1 MDDILIDKL
10 SVVLIFCV
18 RKIFKLVFFI
28 IAIVIHPIKYI
39 SIWMIV
45 LLSSFLIVGK
55 VPIQL
60 KGKEMFS
67 MSVGL
72 VSIITF
78 ISIFL
83 ERQTVDIDKK
93 DNFYLG
99 YNIKKLKFHDNFWL
113 KRFNELPVNLLL
125 WIIAGFPII
134 DICSRL
140 EFNFEI
146 LNNVFK
152 SINEII
158 EYIKVIWLSAFVVI
172 STYCTALLIESVALS
187 SKTFSQSYLYKTTN
201 LYEKIKIGAEIEQF
215 FKKLFDNIFSFK
227 TIVGLEDDLYFKI
240 ERVIDYIINRG
251 VEVSSNEEELH
262 KFYELAFDCESKKI
276 DVLIK
281 IINKCETN
289 ENIELRYKVHAI
301 FRKRI
306 LDIIYQYYIHKWSIL
321 NRLEVMPTEIVNLAI
336 RDLNNLLNIENNF
349 CDSEDYQDIF
359 WQICNEDIKGSR
371 LPFRI
376 YKLDQDNQKR
386 NYCIYRIYLVMIE
399 RVEDINFFNQLKNPE
414 NMMDLMM
421 DLLKVLNEID
431 KKGEN
436 SEYFS
441 FVFSSI
447 FSQTIDR
454 KYKDNNFIDSFS
466 EMMSDEYMPEYLKNE
481 RINCSKNILLS
492 GKYIDNLMDNNALD
506 YLLMFIKLEDIILV
520 LTFCLAY
527 SERSRKE
534 VMKIEE
540 FKIWKKSINRQY
552 IKENIEDLRQSKFLY
567 ELCEDSW
574 VSHFIS
580 EEFIKWMW
588 DSIFRPFDENIYEEF
603 MKLEN
608 DGIRRDFSLER
619 YFIVRLLLCT
629 SPNKS
634 VSLFYFKEE
643 NKQKIKKEL
652 SSIKVILE
660 NENIYLF

>member
-1 MDDILIDKL
+1 MDILFDKL
-10 SVVLIFCV
+10 LVVLSFCL
-18 RKIFKLVFFI
+18 RKISELFFFI
-28 IAIVIHPIKYI
+28 IEIVIRPIKNI

-45 LLSSFLIVGK
+45 LLSSLIVGK

-60 KGKEMFS
+60 KGKEMFL

-72 VSIITF
+72 VSIMIF
-78 ISIFL
+78 ISSFL

-113 KRFNELPVNLLL
+113 KRFNDLPVNLLF

-201 LYEKIKIGAEIEQF
+201 LYEKIKIGAEIEQS
-215 FKKLFDNIFSFK
+215 FKKLFNNIFSFK
-227 TIVGLEDDLYFKI
+227 TIVGLEDDLQDKI
-240 ERVIDYIINRG
+240 ERGIDYIINRG
-251 VEVSSNEEELH
+251 KEVSSNEEELH
-262 KFYELAFDCESKKI
+262 KFYNLAFNCESKKI

-281 IINKCETN
+281 RIKKYSETEENKKIRYII
-289 ENIELRYKVHAI
+289 HAI
-301 FRKRI
+301 LLKRN
-306 LDIIYQYYIHKWSIL
+306 LDIIYWYYIYKWSIL
-321 NRLEVMPTEIVNLAI
+321 DRLKVIPTEIVNLAI
-336 RDLNNLLNIENNF
+336 TDLKKLLDIENNF
-349 CDSEDYQDIF
+349 YDSEDYQDIF
-359 WQICNEDIKGSR
+359 WQICNEDIKGFR
-371 LPFRI
+371 LPFGI
-376 YKLDQDNQKR
+376 HKLDQDNQKR

-399 RVEDINFFNQLKNPE
+399 RVEDINFLNQLKNSK
-414 NMMDLMM
+414 NMMDL
-421 DLLKVLNEID
+421 LNVLNEID

-436 SEYFS
+436 SKY
-441 FVFSSI
+441 FSSI
-447 FSQTIDR
+447 FSILFSRTIDR
-454 KYKDNNFIDSFS
+454 KYKDNNFINSFS
-466 EMMSDEYMPEYLKNE
+466 KMMSDRHMPAYLMNE
-481 RINCSKNILLS
+481 RVNCSKNILLS
-492 GKYIDNLMDNNALD
+492 GEYSEDLMDNNALE
-506 YLLMFIKLEDIILV
+506 YLLMFMKLEDIILA
-520 LTFCLAY
+520 LTSCLAY
-527 SERSRKE
+527 SERSDKE

-540 FKIWKKSINRQY
+540 FKVWKKSIYKQY
-552 IKENIEDLRQSKFLY
+552 MEKNIEDLRQSEFLC
-567 ELCEDSW
+567 ELCEGSL
-574 VSHFIS
+574 VSYFIF
-580 EEFIKWMW
+580 ERFVKWMW
-588 DSIFRPFDENIYEEF
+588 DSIFKPFDENIYEEF
-603 MKLEN
+603 MKLGN
-608 DGIRRDFSLER
+608 DGIRRNFSLDR

-629 SPNKS
+629 YPNKS

-643 NKQKIKKEL
+643 NKQRIKKEL
-652 SSIKVILE
+652 SSIKMILE